1 MANSMGVIDFDAAVR
16 GPNHPTQM
24 LPSFDSG
31 DHLHVN
37 NAGNIAQGNAIP
49 LALFEAKRARP

>member
-1 MANSMGVIDFDAAVR
+1 VIDFEAAVR
-16 GPNHPTQM
+16 DPNHPTQI

-37 NAGNIAQGNAIP
+37 NAANLAQGNAIA
-49 LALFEAKRARP
+49 LALFRDR

>member
-1 MANSMGVIDFDAAVR
+1 VIDFEAAVR
-16 GPNHPTQM
+16 DPNHPTQI

-37 NAGNIAQGNAIP
+37 NAGNLAQGNAIP
-49 LALFEAKRARP
+49 LALFRDR